1 MDYSDLADII
11 DLLSKITQ
19 KFKKKINIFLTV
31 VAAIRTAFSRRRD
44 YETTRISQ

>member
-44 YETTRISQ
+44 YENYAN